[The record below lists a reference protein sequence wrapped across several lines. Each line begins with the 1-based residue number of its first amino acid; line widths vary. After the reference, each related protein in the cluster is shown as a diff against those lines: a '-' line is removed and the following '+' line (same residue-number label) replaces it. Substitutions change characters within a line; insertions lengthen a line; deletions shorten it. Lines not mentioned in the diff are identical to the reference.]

1 MIPIVEGVNIV
12 SFQSSGIQGDTMITY
27 ATMEEFEA
35 AVAST
40 PKPKTLL
47 TDTLYLKGA
56 MCQKGWNHMV
66 GNGPT
71 PKIVFDRAAEIE
83 EIVKRCYAPLEV
95 FGIQVE
101 GYHGMITAVSDGEAV
116 AEIQLF
122 TPFVQEIHTKTFL
135 FEAYL
140 PIGDYERN
148 TRVMLADLR
157 PMIQGIGSASP
168 IIPEGADPRKYA
180 PGEIVFMR
188 DESIVATGKRAIEE
202 LGMCFV
208 KPPEQLV
215 ACSYRL

>member
-1 MIPIVEGVNIV
+1 
-12 SFQSSGIQGDTMITY
+12 MITY
-27 ATMEEFEA
+27 ATMEEFEV
-35 AVAST
+35 AVERV
-40 PKPKTLL
+40 PKPATLL
-47 TDTLYLKGA
+47 RDCLYLRGA

-66 GNGPT
+66 GDGPT

-122 TPFVQEIHTKTFL
+122 TPYVEEIHTKTFL
-135 FEAYL
+135 FEAHL

-157 PMIQGIGSASP
+157 PMIQGIGYASP
-168 IIPEGADPRKYA
+168 IIPERADPRKYA

-188 DESIVATGKRAIEE
+188 GKSIVATGKRAIEE
-202 LGMCFV
+202 IGMCFV
-208 KPPEQLV
+208 KQPEHLV
-215 ACSYRL
+215 ACAYRL